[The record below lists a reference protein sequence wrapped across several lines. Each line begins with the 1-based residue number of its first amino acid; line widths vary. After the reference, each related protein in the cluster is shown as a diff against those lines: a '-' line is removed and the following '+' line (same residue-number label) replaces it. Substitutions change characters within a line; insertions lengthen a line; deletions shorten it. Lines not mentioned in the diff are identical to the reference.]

1 MTNGD
6 AIHRRDL
13 TCPKCGAPTIQLPLF
28 VSRRRDPV
36 TCTNCA
42 VKLERVLPAPS
53 YYTLK
58 FIAAILLEAAIL
70 PALLLVFGMAW
81 VWLAIVIGALVAINL
96 AVSSFLNARTR
107 VEYVDP
113 ADARQDK
120 PGRWY
125 PQ

>member
-1 MTNGD
+1 M
-6 AIHRRDL
+6 
-13 TCPKCGAPTIQLPLF
+13 
-28 VSRRRDPV
+28 
-36 TCTNCA
+36 TCTNCG